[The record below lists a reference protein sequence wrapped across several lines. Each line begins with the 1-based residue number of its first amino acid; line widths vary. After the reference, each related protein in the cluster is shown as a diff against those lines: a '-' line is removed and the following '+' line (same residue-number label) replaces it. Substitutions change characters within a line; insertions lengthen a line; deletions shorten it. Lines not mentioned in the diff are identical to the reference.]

1 MPGKIVSEKRAV
13 LKTFLKKNIDEFFS
27 KKFWRDVACELVAT
41 FCLVSIQSAV
51 SLNWTDKEQ
60 WGVIQYALGIG
71 FVVTV
76 LMEAFAPLGGAH
88 MNPAV
93 TIGFASAGE
102 ITLFRG

>member
-1 MPGKIVSEKRAV
+1 MVG

-27 KKFWRDVACELVAT
+27 KKFWRDVVSELLAT
-41 FCLVSIQSAV
+41 FCLVSIQSAI
-51 SLNWTDKEQ
+51 SLAWKNKEQ
-60 WGVIQYALGIG
+60 CGVIQYALGIG
-71 FVVTV
+71 FAVTI

-93 TIGFASAGE
+93 SIGFAVAGE